1 MARSKADSASDSAK
15 SGKPG
20 KPAKDAAP
28 DKPGRFARIRQIW
41 QVFTMTRQADPAVVW
56 WMLLAFVGTMAIG
69 FLIGLAIGHPIYL
82 MILFTPLGFLLALI
96 LMARRA
102 ERAAYA
108 RFEGQ
113 PGASAMA
120 FQNLRRGW
128 NVEQEPV
135 AVDPRTRDVVFRAVG
150 RPGVVLVVEGP
161 PQRAAKLA
169 EGERKRIT
177 RVLGQNVPVTV
188 LNCGNEEGQIPLRK
202 LSSHMMRM
210 KANITKAE
218 VSEVAKRLRAL
229 GGIRPPIPK
238 GVDPSRARPDRRA
251 TRGR

>member
-1 MARSKADSASDSAK
+1 MARSKADSASDSVK

-20 KPAKDAAP
+20 
-28 DKPGRFARIRQIW
+28 KPGRFARIRQIW

-82 MILFTPLGFLLALI
+82 MILFIPLGFLLALI

-150 RPGVVLVVEGP
+150 GP
-161 PQRAAKLA
+161 A
-169 EGERKRIT
+169 
-177 RVLGQNVPVTV
+177 
-188 LNCGNEEGQIPLRK
+188 
-202 LSSHMMRM
+202 SS
-210 KANITKAE
+210 
-218 VSEVAKRLRAL
+218 S
-229 GGIRPPIPK
+229 
-238 GVDPSRARPDRRA
+238 SWRARPSVPPGWPRA
-251 TRGR
+251 SASASPACSVRTCPSPC

>member
-1 MARSKADSASDSAK
+1 MARTKAGSAPESAK
-15 SGKPG
+15 NAKSE
-20 KPAKDAAP
+20 KPAKT
-28 DKPGRFARIRQIW
+28 GRIRQIW

-56 WMLLAFVGTMAIG
+56 WMLLAFVATLLLG
-69 FLIGLAIGHPIYL
+69 FGVGWLIGLPYY
-82 MILFTPLGFLLALI
+82 ILILVTPLAFLLALI
-96 LMARRA
+96 VMARRA

-150 RPGVVLVVEGP
+150 RPGVVLVAEGP
-161 PQRAAKLA
+161 VQRATRLA

-188 LNCGNEEGQIPLRK
+188 LLCGNDEGQVPLRK

-210 KANITKAE
+210 KPKITKTE
-218 VSEVAKRLRAL
+218 VSEVSKRLRAL
-229 GGIRPPIPK
+229 GGVRPPIPK
-238 GVDPSRARPDRRA
+238 GIDPTRVRPDRKA

>member
-1 MARSKADSASDSAK
+1 MARSKADREPDSAK
-15 SGKPG
+15 SAD
-20 KPAKDAAP
+20 PAKQ
-28 DKPGRFARIRQIW
+28 GRLRQLW
-41 QVFTMTRQADPAVVW
+41 AVFQMTRQADPAVVW
-56 WMLLAFVGTMAIG
+56 WMLLVFVGTIVIGLGIG
-69 FLIGLAIGHPIYL
+69 FAVGHPIYVGVL
-82 MILFTPLGFLLALI
+82 TVPLAFLLALI

-128 NVEQEPV
+128 SVEQEPV

-150 RPGVVLVVEGP
+150 RPGVVLVAEGP
-161 PQRAAKLA
+161 PQRATRLA
-169 EGERKRIT
+169 EGERKRVQ

-188 LNCGNEEGQIPLRK
+188 VLCGDGEGQVPLRK
-202 LSSHMMRM
+202 LSSHLMRM
-210 KANITKAE
+210 KPAITKGE

-229 GGIRPPIPK
+229 GGVRPPIPK
-238 GVDPSRARPDRRA
+238 GIDPTRARPDRRA